1 MFPHPQITL
10 RCIKIHAFFS
20 VGDIGVCSADF
31 GGVSHGR
38 LVFWNNRHQAEICRD
53 KTLGTRRRGRIRHPR
68 RRHAGSAYAQRDDT
82 ETDAKSFTTLCQS
95 TLTISAGSGSNALDS
110 TEHAVAATF
119 NPSKSNALV
128 GTVEMKGW
136 KVSGALLDVNGSG
149 DAFAEATLSRTGVS
163 YSVNA
168 NSMTIGGVT
177 YKVIPGVVTNDVI
190 QQFAYVGIETG
201 NNSATNGVAFIQ

>member
-1 MFPHPQITL
+1 MEDLSFGTIVTRL
-10 RCIKIHAFFS
+10 KS
-20 VGDIGVCSADF
+20 V
-31 GGVSHGR
+31 
-38 LVFWNNRHQAEICRD
+38 
-53 KTLGTRRRGRIRHPR
+53 GTRRSALVAGAAFVILAGAMLGRPTR
-68 RRHAGSAYAQRDDT
+68 SATTPKLSGTYAI
-82 ETDAKSFTTLCQS
+82 SFTTLCQS

-119 NPSKSNALV
+119 KPSKSNALV

-163 YSVNA
+163 YAVNA
-168 NSMTIGGVT
+168 NSMTIGGVP
-177 YKVIPGVVTNDVI
+177 YKVIPGVVTSDVI

-201 NNSATNGVAFIQ
+201 NNCATNGVAFIQ